1 MCIKRKGEKYMAKG
15 QQAKSEVMQAI
26 LEHFGDKAFIYEK
39 DIRVNWVEDGQPVQI
54 KISLTASKVAVE
66 KDGDVALPSAPAIPK
81 AEMLDFSDDAAPMP
95 APAPAEPSAQEKQN
109 IADLLKAIGL

>member
-1 MCIKRKGEKYMAKG
+1 MAKG

-26 LEHFGDKAFIYEK
+26 LGHFGDKAFVYEK

-81 AEMLDFSDDAAPMP
+81 AEMLDFSDDAVP
-95 APAPAEPSAQEKQN
+95 APAPAPVEPSAQEKQN
-109 IADLLKAIGL
+109 IADLLKSLGL

>member
-1 MCIKRKGEKYMAKG
+1 MAKG

-26 LEHFGDKAFIYEK
+26 LGYFGDKAFIYEK

-66 KDGDVALPSAPAIPK
+66 NGSDNALPMAAAPIPK
-81 AEMLDFSDDAAPMP
+81 AEMIDFSDDAPA
-95 APAPAEPSAQEKQN
+95 APAPVAAPTEQEKHN
-109 IADLLKAIGL
+109 IAKLLAKLGL

>member
-1 MCIKRKGEKYMAKG
+1 MAVKG
-15 QQAKSEVMQAI
+15 QIAKEQLMNEI
-26 LEHFGDKAFIYEK
+26 LNLLGDRAFKYDK
-39 DIRVNWVEDGQPVQI
+39 DIRVNCMENGELVQI
-54 KISLTASKVAVE
+54 KLAFTAAKVAVE
-66 KDGDVALPSAPAIPK
+66 KDGDVALPSAPVIPK